1 MNFMNDNGNIKQ
13 FQMVK
18 FINENCTDDHVVSK
32 ISIVLRRDK
41 IEAPYYM
48 VTKIKLSAC
57 LDNPEKGLFHAMD
70 MLNHH
75 RRHNLTEEKYG
86 EIRALADDAIGDER
100 VKVTEK
106 ESQLQMT
113 MLCLN
118 DEEFFKL
125 YEDYKELFDLIDNLA
140 E

>member
-1 MNFMNDNGNIKQ
+1 
-13 FQMVK
+13 
-18 FINENCTDDHVVSK
+18 
-32 ISIVLRRDK
+32 
-41 IEAPYYM
+41 M

-57 LDNPEKGLFHAMD
+57 LDNSDKGLFHAMD

-86 EIRALADDAIGDER
+86 EIRALADDVVGDER
-100 VKVTEK
+100 VKVTDK
-106 ESQLQMT
+106 ENQLQMT

-125 YEDYKELFDLIDNLA
+125 YNDYQELFDLIDNLV

>member
-13 FQMVK
+13 FQLVK

-57 LDNPEKGLFHAMD
+57 LDNSDKGLFHAMD

-75 RRHNLTEEKYG
+75 RRHNLPEEKYG
-86 EIRALADDAIGDER
+86 EIRALADDVVGDER
-100 VKVTEK
+100 VKVTDK
-106 ESQLQMT
+106 ENQLQMT

-125 YEDYKELFDLIDNLA
+125 YNDYQELFDLIDNLV